1 MKFTFDKNAL
11 LNEIAIAQ
19 EIISTKTSI
28 SVLSNVLLIAEQN
41 SLTIKAT
48 DLKVNFQTKI
58 PVDVEE
64 EGSITVLCDKLMGI
78 LNALPDGEIEFFLQ
92 DKDNMVIAVIRHSTK
107 KIKYQLNC
115 TSEHQFPEIA
125 IAEEVSFF
133 DVPAKEL
140 KEMITQTTFAASVDD
155 DKIVFNGVCVKK
167 DGDKLILVAT
177 NRHRL
182 AYAEKNILAGI
193 PDFPESIVH
202 PKVLNIVAKH
212 SSDEGSVSLAIVDRM
227 IFFKFANYEFSSTL
241 IDGKFPAYERL
252 IDVENTHKFMVL
264 KSEFVAALKRISIML
279 DKIGRIT
286 LNLSPGVL
294 SIVSLSPDLGEA
306 KEDIPCQ
313 YDGEEFSV
321 PMKYQYIE
329 GPLKVMETENIVFEF
344 SDVSKPFT
352 LRPEPAADYRHIL
365 MSMAVS

>member
-11 LNEIAIAQ
+11 LNEISIAQ
-19 EIISTKTSI
+19 EIISTKASL

-58 PVDVEE
+58 PVEIEE

-78 LNALPDGEIEFFLQ
+78 LNALPEGEIEFFLQ
-92 DKDNMVIAVIRHSTK
+92 NKDNLVIAIIRHSTK

-115 TSEHQFPEIA
+115 TSESKFPEIA
-125 IAEEVSFF
+125 LAEKVSFF
-133 DVPAKEL
+133 DVAAKEL
-140 KEMITQTTFAASVDD
+140 KEMISQTTFAASVDD
-155 DKIVFNGVCVKK
+155 DRVVFNGVCFKK

-182 AYAEKNILAGI
+182 AYAEKNILAGV

-202 PKVLNIVAKH
+202 PKILNIVAKH
-212 SSDEGSVSLAIVDRM
+212 SSDEGSISVAIVDKM

-252 IDVENTHKFMVL
+252 IDVSNTHKFMVL
-264 KSEFVAALKRISIML
+264 KSDFVTALKRISIML

-286 LNLSPGVL
+286 LNLSSGSL
-294 SIVSLSPDLGEA
+294 SIISQSPEMGEA

-313 YDGEEFSV
+313 YEGEEFSV

-329 GPLKVMETENIVFEF
+329 SPLKVMDVENIVFEF
-344 SDVSKPFT
+344 SDISKPFT

-365 MSMAVS
+365 MSMATS